1 MTTLPNKDNNTNPAP
16 PSLSS
21 FPDELLLHILTYLD
35 LPDLLSLSR
44 TSHTLRTLSL
54 DPILHA
60 SRLHRASNTLS
71 HSLPLRPSLG
81 ELMAQR
87 IYITRT
93 TLAARRLGRSLV
105 MIKLNKKLRGRP
117 SVESLVEWGVL
128 PEECFRKEGRVSP
141 ALVEKKRMVER
152 ERVRDFLR
160 SWVEVWRVRGER
172 VKGEEG
178 GEKPDVRVLVRRFA
192 RGSLQ
197 QEGRE
202 QQSRWGAQA
211 RMGGNVKEEPTRA
224 KVLGL
229 RRFWEKVGR
238 EGMGN

>member
-1 MTTLPNKDNNTNPAP
+1 MAALLTKDHNPAP

-60 SRLHRASNTLS
+60 SRLHRASITLS

-87 IYITRT
+87 IYVTRT

-117 SVESLVEWGVL
+117 SVESLIEWGVL

-172 VKGEEG
+172 VKGCGEEG
-178 GEKPDVRVLVRRFA
+178 GKPDVRVLVRRFA
-192 RGSLQ
+192 RGSQ
-197 QEGRE
+197 QHEGRE

-211 RMGGNVKEEPTRA
+211 KRGGSTKEEPTRA

>member
-1 MTTLPNKDNNTNPAP
+1 
-16 PSLSS
+16 
-21 FPDELLLHILTYLD
+21 
-35 LPDLLSLSR
+35 
-44 TSHTLRTLSL
+44 
-54 DPILHA
+54 
-60 SRLHRASNTLS
+60 
-71 HSLPLRPSLG
+71 
-81 ELMAQR
+81 
-87 IYITRT
+87 
-93 TLAARRLGRSLV
+93 

-172 VKGEEG
+172 VKGGDEEG
-178 GEKPDVRVLVRRFA
+178 GKPDVRVLVRRFA
-192 RGSLQ
+192 RGSQ
-197 QEGRE
+197 QLEGRE

-211 RMGGNVKEEPTRA
+211 KRGGSTKEEPTRA

>member
-1 MTTLPNKDNNTNPAP
+1 MAALPNKDSNPPP

-44 TSHTLRTLSL
+44 TSHALRTLSL

-60 SRLHRASNTLS
+60 SRLHRASITLS
-71 HSLPLRPSLG
+71 HSLPLRPSLS

-87 IYITRT
+87 IYVTRT

-172 VKGEEG
+172 VKGGGEEG
-178 GEKPDVRVLVRRFA
+178 GKPDVRVLVRRFA
-192 RGSLQ
+192 RGSQ
-197 QEGRE
+197 QLEGRE

-211 RMGGNVKEEPTRA
+211 RRSGNVKEEPTRA

>member
-1 MTTLPNKDNNTNPAP
+1 MAALPNKDHNPAP

-44 TSHTLRTLSL
+44 ASHTLRTLSL

-60 SRLHRASNTLS
+60 SRLHRASITLS

-87 IYITRT
+87 IYVTRT

-117 SVESLVEWGVL
+117 SVESLIEWGVL

-160 SWVEVWRVRGER
+160 SWVEVWRVRGEK
-172 VKGEEG
+172 VKGCGEEG
-178 GEKPDVRVLVRRFA
+178 GKPDVRVLVRRFA
-192 RGSLQ
+192 RGSQ
-197 QEGRE
+197 QQDGRE

-211 RMGGNVKEEPTRA
+211 KRGGSTKEEPTRA